1 MQSGRIYLDN
11 KKWYLRYYTG
21 RMVVNSKGK
30 TVRERPA
37 VFITEYD
44 DKLYRTGTQVEK
56 HPKVVEILR
65 PVTGGGQPGELT
77 FQRFVDDV
85 YLPYVEANKRPS
97 TAKGYRNLYRGVI
110 KPHLNGT
117 LLKSFGV
124 PAAQKVI
131 NQIRAERNPTT
142 RTLIHVKSFMTEAL
156 WHGLR
161 NAYFGENYVGGNPL
175 AGESLNLEGRRS
187 GPTHAYTLAE
197 VNSMLTVLK
206 NDTYKT
212 IVTVAAYTGLRV
224 SELRGLRWTDVN
236 FKDGTLVVNQSYWGK
251 AADETKTEASR
262 GAVPMIKSVI
272 DALTAHRAKNPMT
285 KFVFEGSH
293 LAPIDIESVGSKKIR
308 EILRAKGQT
317 WYGWHAFRRGLGTT
331 LRAMSVEMETIT
343 AIMRHANSKVTEER
357 YAKPSA
363 EVNAAAMDK
372 LNTKVGGKSV

>member
-1 MQSGRIYLDN
+1 MQNGRIYLEN

-37 VFITEYD
+37 VFITEYSD
-44 DKLYRTGTQVEK
+44 QYRTENQVEK
-56 HPKVVEILR
+56 HIKFIEILR
-65 PVTGGGQPGELT
+65 PMVGGVAQSGELT
-77 FQRFVDDV
+77 FQQFVDDV

-110 KPHLNGT
+110 KPYLNGT
-117 LLKSFGV
+117 PLKSFGIPV
-124 PAAQKVI
+124 AQKVI
-131 NQIRAERNPTT
+131 NQIREARSPAT
-142 RTLIHVKSFMTEAL
+142 RTLIHIKSFMTEAI

-161 NAYFGENYVGGNPL
+161 NGYFGETVTHGNPL
-175 AGESLNLEGRRS
+175 AGESLDLQGRRS
-187 GPTHAYTLAE
+187 EPTHAYTLAE
-197 VNSMLTVLK
+197 VKNMLTILK

-212 IVTVAAYTGLRV
+212 IVIVAAYTGLRV
-224 SELRGLRWTDVN
+224 SELRGLRWTDIN
-236 FKDGTLVVNQSYWGK
+236 FETGTLTVNQSYWGK
-251 AADETKTEASR
+251 AADDTKTEASR
-262 GAVPMIKSVI
+262 GEVPMIQQVV
-272 DALTAHRAKNPMT
+272 DTLLAHRAKNPMT
-285 KFVFEGSH
+285 KFVFEGRH

-308 EILRAKGQT
+308 EILKLKGQA

-331 LRAMSVEMETIT
+331 LRAMGVEMETIT

-372 LNTKVGGKSV
+372 LNQRVGRKL